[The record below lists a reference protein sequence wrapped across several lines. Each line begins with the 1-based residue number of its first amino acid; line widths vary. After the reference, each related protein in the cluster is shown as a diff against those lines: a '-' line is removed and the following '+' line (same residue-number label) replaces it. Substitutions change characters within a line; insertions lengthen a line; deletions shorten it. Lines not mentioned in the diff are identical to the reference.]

1 MQATVTSKVRDFS
14 IKYANYLQTLM
25 SELKNDGIKSL
36 TFLRL
41 PERHQAMLNELYV
54 LMQRFQGSQLT

>member
-54 LMQRFQGSQLT
+54 LM